1 MASPLKA
8 IGKFLFGGGATPQAA
23 PQMPAPAETP
33 PPPAQAPQGSASSN
47 KPANAPSFLAAAAP
61 GAQQQ
66 NTSTKSLLGQ

>member
-8 IGKFLFGGGATPQAA
+8 IGKFLFGGAPAQAA
-23 PQMPAPAETP
+23 PQMPTPAVSP